1 MLVLRHSW
9 LASGLLLFSF
19 LAICPAVGD
28 ERTAAIARLL
38 DVGWS
43 VTSRARTEADAQYEE
58 ITRLAPSDL
67 RGLQASW
74 LVLMQQRRFSEALK
88 RLDEFLAKA
97 PDDVAAL
104 RAKTWI
110 LTVMKNYSAAQLSV
124 DRLSTALASREPK
137 DDAERAV
144 HDESIGF
151 LGRLMGYFG
160 GPVADAVNQDDRKVL
175 EKRLFER
182 LPETQRT
189 AFEDARNGVLAKFIE
204 MTDDSAEARERA
216 AAAAK
221 ADRDKTLADIEADK
235 EKLQA
240 RADEL
245 EERRKKLNSELKD
258 ELGEIDKQEQPLV
271 QQQAQLVT
279 RAGALNS
286 DLLGFSTQIATLQ
299 QLAAQEQNQ
308 GLKQQYLNQIN
319 SLALVA
325 GRVEADLLGVNR
337 LLRSVQQQ
345 RGSLQVRRNQA
356 QANTVGQIDRL
367 DRELADIDRRGRRND
382 GLEKRA
388 TRSTSASTGKVRALS
403 AQATAL
409 STYDVFPLEAAKARL
424 LESLR

>member
-1 MLVLRHSW
+1 
-9 LASGLLLFSF
+9 
-19 LAICPAVGD
+19 
-28 ERTAAIARLL
+28 
-38 DVGWS
+38 
-43 VTSRARTEADAQYEE
+43 
-58 ITRLAPSDL
+58 
-67 RGLQASW
+67 
-74 LVLMQQRRFSEALK
+74 
-88 RLDEFLAKA
+88 
-97 PDDVAAL
+97 
-104 RAKTWI
+104 
-110 LTVMKNYSAAQLSV
+110 
-124 DRLSTALASREPK
+124 
-137 DDAERAV
+137 V

-151 LGRLMGYFG
+151 LGRLVGYFG

-388 TRSTSASTGKVRALS
+388 TRSTSASTGEVRALS